1 MDGSHVALVTMRLG
15 VGLFDAYRCDRTI
28 NLGLSMKNMAVAL
41 KCAGND
47 DTCLIRYDESESES
61 VLFTFTDEKHR
72 RKQVSPLNQSFFI
85 FNSISGHHIEID
97 GY

>member
-47 DTCLIRYDESESES
+47 DTCLIRYDDSDENEN
-61 VLFTFTDEKHR
+61 VVFTFADEKAR
-72 RKQVSPLNQSFFI
+72 RKQVSSLNIINIRLFI
-85 FNSISGHHIEID
+85 NILRISL
-97 GY
+97 